1 MSIQLYTPVA
11 VDRQGLSLTPGDKVM
26 LLGSCFADH
35 IGDRLRAGGF
45 EVLQN
50 PFGVLYNPLSICQCL
65 RRCIDLEYV
74 DEGDLVQYD
83 GVWHSWLHHSRFSN
97 ADRQRC
103 LDACNASIQSG
114 HEFLKSCTLLTLT
127 FGTAYVYEL
136 QDEGGWHGRVV
147 SNCHKVPASRFIK
160 RRASLNEMLA
170 VCNDTLQRLRRIN
183 TNVFDKSSGESKR
196 RSVCTIPRRENDCLK
211 ETNIKVQ
218 LTVSPIRHSA
228 DGARGNQ
235 LSKSLLHLLC
245 DELQHSCDAC
255 YFPAYEIVMD
265 ELRDYRFYDADM
277 LHLSATAVEILW
289 QRYAEAYFPQET
301 MRKVQE
307 NQREARAAKHR
318 RIIT

>member
-35 IGDRLRAGGF
+35 IGDRLRDGGF

-74 DEGDLVQYD
+74 DEDDLVQYD

-114 HEFLKSCTLLTLT
+114 HEFLKSCSLLTLT

-160 RRASLNEMLA
+160 RRATLNEMLA
-170 VCNDTLQRLRRIN
+170 VCNDTLQRLQRIN
-183 TNVFDKSSGESKR
+183 TNV
-196 RSVCTIPRRENDCLK
+196 
-211 ETNIKVQ
+211 KVQ

-277 LHLSATAVEILW
+277 LHLSPTAVEILW

>member
-11 VDRQGLSLTPGDKVM
+11 VDRQGLSLTLGDKVM

-35 IGDRLRAGGF
+35 IGDRLRDGGF

-160 RRASLNEMLA
+160 RRATLNEMLA
-170 VCNDTLQRLRRIN
+170 VCNDTLQRLQRIN
-183 TNVFDKSSGESKR
+183 TNV
-196 RSVCTIPRRENDCLK
+196 
-211 ETNIKVQ
+211 KVQ

-318 RIIT
+318 KIIT

>member
-11 VDRQGLSLTPGDKVM
+11 VDRQGLSLTLGDKVM

-35 IGDRLRAGGF
+35 IGDRLREGGF

-160 RRASLNEMLA
+160 RRATLNEMLA

-183 TNVFDKSSGESKR
+183 TNV
-196 RSVCTIPRRENDCLK
+196 
-211 ETNIKVQ
+211 KVQ

>member
-11 VDRQGLSLTPGDKVM
+11 VDRQGLSLTLGDKVM

-35 IGDRLRAGGF
+35 IGDRLRDGGF

-74 DEGDLVQYD
+74 DEDDLVQYD

-114 HEFLKSCTLLTLT
+114 HEFLKSCSLLTLT

-147 SNCHKVPASRFIK
+147 SNCHKVPASHFIK
-160 RRASLNEMLA
+160 RRATLNEMLA
-170 VCNDTLQRLRRIN
+170 VCNDTLQRLQRLQRIN
-183 TNVFDKSSGESKR
+183 TNV
-196 RSVCTIPRRENDCLK
+196 
-211 ETNIKVQ
+211 KVQ

-289 QRYAEAYFPQET
+289 QRYAEAYFPQDT